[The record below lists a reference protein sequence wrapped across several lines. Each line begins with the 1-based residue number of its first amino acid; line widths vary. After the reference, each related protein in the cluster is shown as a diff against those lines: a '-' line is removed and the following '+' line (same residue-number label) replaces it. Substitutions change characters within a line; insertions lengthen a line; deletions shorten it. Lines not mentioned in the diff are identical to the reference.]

1 MALKYPNG
9 KEKALRNP
17 FAEATSCGLTEQLAS
32 GGEYCLN
39 LSYMRTTLTISLP
52 PTLRRD
58 VSRAARLQRVSE
70 SEFIRRAVQRQLWA
84 DAFEETRRRLVPKAR
99 AQRIYT
105 DEDVF
110 KIVS

>member
-1 MALKYPNG
+1 
-9 KEKALRNP
+9 
-17 FAEATSCGLTEQLAS
+17 
-32 GGEYCLN
+32 
-39 LSYMRTTLTISLP
+39 MRTTLTISLP
-52 PTLRRD
+52 PVLRRD
-58 VSRAARLQRVSE
+58 VSRAAKTQRMSE